1 MIERY
6 EMGKNAFTIFILA
19 YCFFCFNIFGRNRIQ
34 KLIKEDYYFSDI
46 FILIIKF
53 VFSIVLIIIGL
64 YIYSNIK
71 VEIDKEYIMSDEY
84 YLALKSVIKIIIDII
99 IILLVSEYGLFL
111 IILKSR
117 KCKFILRYK
126 RYLCCKKYRDSF
138 NFIDIQ

>member
-6 EMGKNAFTIFILA
+6 EMGKNAFTIFILV

-64 YIYSNIK
+64 DIYSNIK
-71 VEIDKEYIMSDEY
+71 VEFDKEYIMSDEY

-99 IILLVSEYGLFL
+99 IMLLVSEYGLFL

-117 KCKFILRYK
+117 KCQFILRYK